1 MTTADHH
8 SRQLLDAVEA
18 ALALVRDYAGADP
31 ATLPAEPLPS
41 LLEQCHRMLDETRPA
56 PIRLLHHFACTGGT
70 VLAKCVAA
78 LPNALLLSEIDPLST
93 VTYATGQPIFAP
105 TDLVLNTRYAA
116 RDQDETVL
124 IEIFRGG
131 LDALRAAAGRKGQ
144 HLILR
149 DHSHSHFCVDIDPE
163 SRPTLREMM
172 PADVPL
178 RSVVTL
184 RHPVDSWLSLSRMG
198 WHGTMRPATIDE
210 YARRYLAFLARHEG
224 CPQLRYEDFLEN
236 PAARLADLC
245 TWLDLPWSEDALDL
259 FPMIRMSGDS
269 GRSGGILTPRSRREI
284 PPGLRAEIAES
295 PDLHRLCA
303 VTGYDLAI

>member
-1 MTTADHH
+1 MTTGDHR
-8 SRQLLDAVEA
+8 SRQLLEAVEA

-70 VLAKCVAA
+70 VLAKCLAA

-93 VTYATGQPIFAP
+93 ITYATGQPIFAP

-124 IEIFRGG
+124 LEIFRGG
-131 LDALRAAAGRKGQ
+131 LDALRAAVGRKGQ

-149 DHSHSHFCVDIDPE
+149 DHNHSHFCMGFDPE

-172 PADVPL
+172 PADAPL

-184 RHPVDSWLSLSRMG
+184 RHPVDSWLSLCRMG
-198 WHGTMRPATIDE
+198 WQSTMRPATIEE
-210 YARRYLAFLARHEG
+210 YAHRYLAFLARHG
-224 CPQLRYEDFLEN
+224 DCPQLRYEDFLEN

-245 TWLDLPWSEDALDL
+245 DWLDLPWSEDALDL

-269 GRSGGILTPRSRREI
+269 GRSGNILTPRPRREI

-295 PDLHRLCA
+295 AGLHRLCA
-303 VTGYDLAI
+303 VTGYDLAL